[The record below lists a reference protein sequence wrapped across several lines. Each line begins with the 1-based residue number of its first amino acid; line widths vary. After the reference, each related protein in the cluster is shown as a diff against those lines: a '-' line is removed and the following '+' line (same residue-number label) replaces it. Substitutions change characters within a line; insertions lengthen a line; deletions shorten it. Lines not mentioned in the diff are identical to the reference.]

1 MHKSELLGERAV
13 IIFINLAIKP
23 CPQFVT
29 LMVNYRI
36 SLRTGDCV
44 CFDGIDPQVCSVPDI
59 IKVKVPVCFFNT
71 ILESKEL
78 GSMCADWE
86 LGHCL
91 VDVIGNTVS
100 KINLT

>member
-1 MHKSELLGERAV
+1 
-13 IIFINLAIKP
+13 
-23 CPQFVT
+23 
-29 LMVNYRI
+29 MVNNRI

-44 CFDGIDPQVCSVPDI
+44 CFDGIDTQVCSVPDI
-59 IKVKVPVCFFNT
+59 MKVKVPVCFLT
-71 ILESKEL
+71 LEL

-100 KINLT
+100 KNNLT

>member
-1 MHKSELLGERAV
+1 MYVLMELTR
-13 IIFINLAIKP
+13 
-23 CPQFVT
+23 
-29 LMVNYRI
+29 R
-36 SLRTGDCV
+36 S
-44 CFDGIDPQVCSVPDI
+44 CSVPDI

-91 VDVIGNTVS
+91 VDVIGNQS
-100 KINLT
+100 GRII